1 MVDTEK
7 GWKDMNDLSDIV
19 KKILTEHKEARDDD
33 FKVIGWVVKA
43 MRPDI
48 MGYSFGSVLWNHAAF
63 GLPSFET
70 IRRTR
75 QKLQHDNPE
84 LRGDLYMKRME
95 KQTEFIEKFSEV
107 S

>member
-1 MVDTEK
+1 M
-7 GWKDMNDLSDIV
+7 KDLNDLI

-33 FKVIGWVVKA
+33 FKVIGYVVKA
-43 MRPDI
+43 LNPEAMQLT
-48 MGYSFGSVLWNHAAF
+48 FAQTLWNHSKLD
-63 GLPSFET
+63 LPSFET

-75 QKLQHDNPE
+75 QKIQHDHPE
-84 LRGDLYMKRME
+84 LRGELYLKRME